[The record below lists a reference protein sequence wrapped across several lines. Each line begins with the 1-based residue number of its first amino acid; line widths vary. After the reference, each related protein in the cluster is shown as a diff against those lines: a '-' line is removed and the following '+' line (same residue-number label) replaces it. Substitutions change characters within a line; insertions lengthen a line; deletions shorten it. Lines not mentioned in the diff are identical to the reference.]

1 MSDKTNYGKIIAI
14 TLSVIT
20 AATAIAFVVY
30 RLIRN
35 LITFCTVYDDPD
47 EVEDCVD
54 FDEIEEEP
62 AVEDSLDTP
71 LQDEDQATEDVAEVA
86 ITLTAEDAELWN
98 NATRVDVLALSYSG
112 TPWGIHLARNKT
124 DGTVETKNISGSVS
138 GYRTCLLD
146 FLCWPGQS
154 AASVIVGIPDDNKS
168 STKSTR
174 RYLLDDT
181 TASVSF
187 VMKTESGAVIPARS
201 IFRVLIQGVN

>member
-62 AVEDSLDTP
+62 V
-71 LQDEDQATEDVAEVA
+71 TED
-86 ITLTAEDAELWN
+86 TAEDPEKE
-98 NATRVDVLALSYSG
+98 D
-112 TPWGIHLARNKT
+112 
-124 DGTVETKNISGSVS
+124 E
-138 GYRTCLLD
+138 
-146 FLCWPGQS
+146 Q
-154 AASVIVGIPDDNKS
+154 AAD
-168 STKSTR
+168 
-174 RYLLDDT
+174 
-181 TASVSF
+181 
-187 VMKTESGAVIPARS
+187 
-201 IFRVLIQGVN
+201 